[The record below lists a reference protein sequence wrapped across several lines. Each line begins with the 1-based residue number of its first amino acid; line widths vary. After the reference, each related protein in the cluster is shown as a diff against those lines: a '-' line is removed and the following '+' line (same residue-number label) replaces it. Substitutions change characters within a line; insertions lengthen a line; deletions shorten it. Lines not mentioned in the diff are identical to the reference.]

1 MTMKRL
7 GWVLGLSALLLP
19 ITAQAVDLDAVGDIW
34 LREVAPDTT
43 YENDWVS
50 VWSSTSGE
58 GARRYGVIEWDVS
71 SLAGQPLLDA
81 SISLWSADDFSG
93 TSYPVK
99 MGGSV
104 IDTSGGT
111 AAIGLTWNTLNSEH
125 PGLGTPLE
133 TLGRYDVG
141 APNDD
146 PDNLLG
152 KYVADG
158 GASTA
163 DLAAIEAAA
172 NSASGLLTVLFIAD
186 EDETRYQGDWGDGAN
201 AGGPG
206 YRNEFPGFLI
216 VEIAGP
222 PCRITTSSLPDG
234 TVGTP
239 YAASLETDGNCT
251 GTLQWGLATCNL
263 PPGLSL
269 DPETGAISGT
279 PILGGS
285 YEFVLQLTADEGE
298 RTRTLSIDVNGPDAD
313 FDNDGD
319 VDLVDFDLLA
329 LAFGGTQTRTICGS
343 LQFDSTDTPRDV
355 PDGGATQ
362 SVVSVPAGFNVGDV
376 NVRVDVAHGFQGDV
390 KVQLTSPQ
398 GTTVLLKNFSTTV
411 GGPFTERT
419 YDDEGAVTPAEP
431 LSAFDGQAAAGD
443 WTLTVSDFDASFID
457 NGVLRSW
464 TLIFEAE

>member
-158 GASTA
+158 GASAA
-163 DLAAIEAAA
+163 DLAAIAAA
-172 NSASGLLTVLFIAD
+172 ADSASGLLTVLFVAD
-186 EDETRYQGDWGDGAN
+186 EDGSYQGDWGDGAN

-206 YRNEFPGFLI
+206 YRDEFPGILTVNI
-216 VEIAGP
+216 VPEP
-222 PCRITTSSLPDG
+222 VT
-234 TVGTP
+234 
-239 YAASLETDGNCT
+239 ASVL
-251 GTLQWGLATCNL
+251 LAGLALCL
-263 PPGLSL
+263 C
-269 DPETGAISGT
+269 
-279 PILGGS
+279 
-285 YEFVLQLTADEGE
+285 
-298 RTRTLSIDVNGPDAD
+298 RR
-313 FDNDGD
+313 
-319 VDLVDFDLLA
+319 
-329 LAFGGTQTRTICGS
+329 R
-343 LQFDSTDTPRDV
+343 R
-355 PDGGATQ
+355 
-362 SVVSVPAGFNVGDV
+362 
-376 NVRVDVAHGFQGDV
+376 
-390 KVQLTSPQ
+390 
-398 GTTVLLKNFSTTV
+398 
-411 GGPFTERT
+411 
-419 YDDEGAVTPAEP
+419 
-431 LSAFDGQAAAGD
+431 
-443 WTLTVSDFDASFID
+443 
-457 NGVLRSW
+457 
-464 TLIFEAE
+464 